1 MPRGRIYG
9 RKIYYK
15 SKRAGKCA
23 KSMRCGLG
31 DAIQVCVCCCNPSK
45 IIVLVLRIRLCVCAC
60 VRAIEWEQD
69 REPFGLDIA
78 IHNSKMTPRFVCYLS
93 VISFVTN
100 ISSVALAAD
109 LFFVPSRSCIYIK
122 CVSETHICISSPWET
137 SSWHVSFSFRQFGW
151 IFCHKKKLAHSQNSF
166 IAHGE
171 TVGEKEWV
179 KRDPVNRKMKIRCE
193 HMNRSRNH
201 GTLTWQSIHQ
211 LNASI
216 SECRSEKHTNICIV
230 HIIT

>member
-109 LFFVPSRSCIYIK
+109 FFFC
-122 CVSETHICISSPWET
+122 
-137 SSWHVSFSFRQFGW
+137 SFSFLHLYKMCIW
-151 IFCHKKKLAHSQNSF
+151 NAYMHF
-166 IAHGE
+166 ITLGNFIVACFILLPA
-171 TVGEKEWV
+171 V
-179 KRDPVNRKMKIRCE
+179 R
-193 HMNRSRNH
+193 MNILS
-201 GTLTWQSIHQ
+201 
-211 LNASI
+211 
-216 SECRSEKHTNICIV
+216 
-230 HIIT
+230 